1 VRATRARATGDA
13 RMQVDGE
20 LTGQMPVTFEIAPEP
35 VEVIAPRETKR
46 DARRGDRRPR

>member
-1 VRATRARATGDA
+1 
-13 RMQVDGE
+13 MQVDGE

-46 DARRGDRRPR
+46 DGRRGDHRPR